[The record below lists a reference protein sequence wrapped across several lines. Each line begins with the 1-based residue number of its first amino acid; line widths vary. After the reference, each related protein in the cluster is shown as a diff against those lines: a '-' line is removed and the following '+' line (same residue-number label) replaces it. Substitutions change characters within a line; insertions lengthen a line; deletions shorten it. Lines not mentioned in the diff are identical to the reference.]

1 MNQIVI
7 HDANSKQWLK
17 FSQPSQV
24 ITANCLAELSSRWQL
39 VNQLVQKYQFYAAG
53 FISYEAASAFDS
65 SLLTH
70 KSTSFPLLWF
80 GLYEQP
86 AIIEL
91 PKYSAKITLDW
102 QPSISQES
110 YHQAIA
116 QIKKYIAQGE
126 TYQVNYTMKL
136 LAEFTQSPWSYFL
149 QLVKA
154 QQADYSAFID
164 LAEFAICS
172 ASPELF
178 FSCDRDFITTRPMKG
193 TVARGYSYDQ
203 DLALANWL
211 CNSEKNRTENIMIVD
226 MVRNDLA
233 KIAQLNTINVSK
245 LFQVEK
251 YPTLWQMTSTVTAK
265 TQASATDIMSAM
277 FPCASITGAPKSR
290 TMEIIRELEP
300 QPRNIYTG
308 TIGYITPDNQAQFNV
323 AIRTVLIN
331 KKTNQAEYGVGGGIV
346 WDSFSDNEYQECRV
360 KAQVLT
366 KKYPEFSLLETIL
379 WTAHKGYFLLKFHLQ
394 RLKKSALYFGF
405 NLKLEQIDKKLQL
418 LANYL
423 ADKPHKI
430 RLLVNKDDQ
439 INCEAIPLE
448 LSQLSLSQPIKL
460 CLADQPIDINNP
472 FIYHKTTNREIY
484 NNILKS
490 YQNYDDVILW
500 NAREEITETC
510 VANII
515 VKLKGELLTPPVDSG
530 LLPGTFRAHLLAEN
544 KVKAAVIR
552 KQDLPQCEKIYVVN
566 SVRKWRSALL
576 ITNKLSAA
584 AG

>member
-17 FSQPSQV
+17 FHRPSQV
-24 ITANCLAELSSRWQL
+24 VTANCLAELSSRWQL
-39 VNQLVQKYQFYAAG
+39 VNQLVQKYQLYAAG

-70 KSTSFPLLWF
+70 QGSSFPLLWF
-80 GLYEQP
+80 GLYENP
-86 AIIEL
+86 EIIEL
-91 PKYSAKITLDW
+91 PKCSAKIDLDW
-102 QPSISQES
+102 QASVGQES
-110 YHQAIA
+110 YRHAIA
-116 QIKKYIAQGE
+116 QIKEYIAQGE

-136 LAEFTQSPWSYFL
+136 LAEFRESPWDYFL

-178 FSCDRDFITTRPMKG
+178 FSCDRDFVITCPMKG
-193 TVARGYSYDQ
+193 TVARGYSYEQ
-203 DLALANWL
+203 DLALADWL
-211 CNSEKNRTENIMIVD
+211 YNSEKNRAENVMIVD

-265 TQASATDIMSAM
+265 TQASLTDIMSAM

-290 TMEIIRELEP
+290 TMKIIRELEP

-323 AIRTVLIN
+323 AIRTVLIH

-346 WDSFSDNEYQECRV
+346 WDSVSDNEYQECRV

-366 KKYPEFSLLETIL
+366 KNYPEFSLLETIL
-379 WTAHKGYFLLKFHLQ
+379 WTAHEGYFLLNYHLQ
-394 RLKKSALYFGF
+394 RLEQSALYFGF
-405 NLKLEQIDKKLQL
+405 NFKLEAIDKKLQL
-418 LANYL
+418 LANSL

-430 RLLVNKDDQ
+430 RLLVNKNGQ
-439 INCEAIPLE
+439 INCEAISLE
-448 LSQLSLSQPIKL
+448 LSKLSLPQPIKL
-460 CLADQPIDINNP
+460 CLADNPIDINNP
-472 FIYHKTTNREIY
+472 FIYHKTSNREIY
-484 NNILKS
+484 NNILK
-490 YQNYDDVILW
+490 YHQNYDDVILW
-500 NAREEITETC
+500 NEREEITETC
-510 VANII
+510 IANII

-530 LLPGTFRAHLLAEN
+530 LLAGTFRAHLLAEN
-544 KVKAAVIR
+544 RIKEAVIR
-552 KQDLPQCEKIYVVN
+552 KKDLLQCENIYVVN
-566 SVRKWRSALL
+566 SVRKWCNALL
-576 ITNKLSAA
+576 QFS
-584 AG
+584 